1 MNKGVSRKLFD
12 KYFKVNTSK
21 IITSTFE
28 KQLRQFIEET
38 SEQHMLTEEQWERL
52 RSTICTSASGNYAA
66 VSKKELK

>member
-38 SEQHMLTEEQWERL
+38 SEQHMLTEEQ
-52 RSTICTSASGNYAA
+52 
-66 VSKKELK
+66 